1 VARLKDLKV
10 GDRVFVSF
18 VDNRFPTRSGV
29 VEEIFF
35 NFKNRTW
42 YAKCRGADGRLW
54 QRSIVQL
61 QKREVDL

>member
-1 VARLKDLKV
+1 MARLKDLKV

-18 VDNRFPTRSGV
+18 VDNRFPARSGV

-42 YAKCRGADGRLW
+42 YAKFRGADGRLR
-54 QRSIVQL
+54 QRSIAQL
-61 QKREVDL
+61 QKAGVNL